1 MLTVPPSR
9 HLRTDWRLCAG
20 WWVRTRN
27 GTGSGELRRK
37 AKRWRSRSVRTCKD
51 LQAKNKSCKCDFN
64 TKHDHE
70 FWHIRY
76 IRTYQSLRVGAAACC
91 GCKAIG
97 TRYKFQTACDGF
109 ASLVSTWSASL
120 FRAQQVS
127 AKCQPPFACKLIG
140 TLIHLLWSRLQVC
153 VWVLKHKLDVL
164 LHHCRHLAHFTSP
177 KCLHNLHWKS
187 QADSL
192 HVKSPFN
199 PATVNGAA
207 WFNAFAAFTG
217 SLCRR
222 NAEAEATACWS
233 RRMMRILRKRIK
245 RKNINITIIMNMSKW
260 KWCQLHCSW
269 WDNSDKAIKHFQIM
283 PNNQKKPIKCP
294 RFPWQWNTSWEVIGG
309 TSPTGELL
317 LEVRKARIFC
327 TCPSCPCNKRI
338 MPQRKR
344 TPEFA
349 RDCNNPNNS
358 KATSST
364 IQKTILNGG
373 PAKFPTWIH
382 SYLCFY

>member
-1 MLTVPPSR
+1 MNYDILEHTKA
-9 HLRTDWRLCAG
+9 W
-20 WWVRTRN
+20 
-27 GTGSGELRRK
+27 ELELQHVVA
-37 AKRWRSRSVRTCKD
+37 AKR
-51 LQAKNKSCKCDFN
+51 LE
-64 TKHDHE
+64 H
-70 FWHIRY
+70 
-76 IRTYQSLRVGAAACC
+76 
-91 GCKAIG
+91 G
-97 TRYKFQTACDGF
+97 TSFRQPAM
-109 ASLVSTWSASL
+109 ASLHPRPPLSIHLCPPDLHPYFEHSMSVPSAN
-120 FRAQQVS
+120 
-127 AKCQPPFACKLIG
+127 PFSHVNS
-140 TLIHLLWSRLQVC
+140 LIHLLWARLQLC

-233 RRMMRILRKRIK
+233 RRMRILRKRI

-260 KWCQLHCSW
+260 KWCQCHCSG
-269 WDNSDKAIKHFQIM
+269 WDNFDKAIKHFQIM